1 MWRSTLVLTALV
13 AALPAAAQDFPG
25 RMQCEALAVV
35 SPRPLDQRITLTI
48 QGGVL
53 RYTRNILNAQGQQVG
68 TQETGEGRIGPDG
81 AVTVTGSG
89 TTGATTFSTRLSGRV
104 APDGTVALS
113 GTQTWLLRG
122 GGSTRACT
130 ITGRRG

>member
-1 MWRSTLVLTALV
+1 MWRSTLVLMALV
-13 AALPAAAQDFPG
+13 AALPAAAQEFPG
-25 RMQCEALAVV
+25 RMQCEALAAV
-35 SPRPLDQRITLTI
+35 SPRPLDQRITLNV

-53 RYTRNILNAQGQQVG
+53 RYTRNILNAQGLQTG

-89 TTGATTFSTRLSGRV
+89 TTGALTFSTRLSGRV
-104 APDGTVALS
+104 APDGVTLS
-113 GTQTWLLRG
+113 GTQTWLLRS